1 MGSSTASETTINTST
16 DSANTML
23 TMVTTTD
30 GEQPDD
36 SFDLIDIPSEMSPP
50 APLPAAPTPEPAPP
64 PPPPPP
70 PPPSFLPIDEY
81 SQVDRP
87 CIATATGHISIAAAR
102 SEITARLEVRVSSTS
117 NLLEDVDG
125 PPVAAA
131 MLAANNLE
139 NNNAPRLPSSGRT
152 PPLPDLR
159 ATDFFSTPVRGSVD
173 AGQPDPDFNPMLTLI
188 VGKAREDTGPSSDR
202 SYSRRNHNSFS
213 EGKHGQRKP
222 SVNVT
227 TNPLD
232 ISLVG
237 ACASNERPS
246 SDGPPGRTGPPA
258 GKIRGRGAES
268 HPLVSTIHSWV
279 RLFFPF
285 CAIGGNTA
293 GSKRTTQ
300 AATIVVQQPSLSLDG
315 STGAATILLHP
326 EVDVRRREENMRQL
340 LDVANTLTLQEIHD
354 FEMRYG
360 SPHHSRSQSVKTPGS
375 RSSGRP
381 NYLCLP
387 QQRSRVASMPNT
399 GVEEEYYRQRHFSI
413 TAKGVVNRGD
423 SLKSRRSRSNNSV
436 ASSNSS
442 TEHLTASYPG
452 SARNSA
458 AGSLASSRESSASQG
473 PTPYHVLMLGAPAV
487 GKSSLVSQFMT
498 SEYLHAYDTSID
510 DESGEK
516 TVSVLLAGEESEL
529 TFIDH
534 TSTEMTPETCI
545 ATYEPHAY
553 CVVYST
559 TDRASVRVAEAVLQ
573 TLWRS
578 DHVSAR
584 AVILVGNKVDL
595 ERSRLV
601 STAEGKSMAT
611 SYDCKFI
618 ETSVMINHNVD
629 ELLVG
634 LLTQIRLKLENPE
647 RARDLFRKRSRK
659 NRSKSPL
666 GSCSENN
673 SPKKYRGSRTS
684 TSLKVRNLLG
694 KVWARD
700 SKSKSC
706 ENLHV
711 L

>member
-50 APLPAAPTPEPAPP
+50 ASVPAAPPPDPATPP

-70 PPPSFLPIDEY
+70 PNDDEY
-81 SQVDRP
+81 SQMDR
-87 CIATATGHISIAAAR
+87 IATTTGQISVATSRTETI
-102 SEITARLEVRVSSTS
+102 ARLDVRVSSTS

-125 PPVAAA
+125 PPVATTA
-131 MLAANNLE
+131 MLAANNTGGE
-139 NNNAPRLPSSGRT
+139 TRLSSSGRT

-159 ATDFFSTPVRGSVD
+159 TSDFFSTPVRGSVD
-173 AGQPDPDFNPMLTLI
+173 AGQPDAGNSMLTLI
-188 VGKAREDTGPSSDR
+188 VSKAREDGPSDR
-202 SYSRRNHNSFS
+202 SCSRRSNSSFS
-213 EGKHGQRKP
+213 EGKHSQRKP

-237 ACASNERPS
+237 ACTSNERPS
-246 SDGPPGRTGPPA
+246 EGPGRTG
-258 GKIRGRGAES
+258 GSKIRGRGTES

-534 TSTEMTPETCI
+534 TCADMTPETCI
-545 ATYEPHAY
+545 ASYEPHAY

-559 TDRASVRVAEAVLQ
+559 TDRTSVRVAEAVLQ

-601 STAEGKSMAT
+601 STAGRDIGPAT
-611 SYDCKFI
+611 R
-618 ETSVMINHNVD
+618 
-629 ELLVG
+629 G
-634 LLTQIRLKLENPE
+634 LLAI
-647 RARDLFRKRSRK
+647 
-659 NRSKSPL
+659 
-666 GSCSENN
+666 
-673 SPKKYRGSRTS
+673 
-684 TSLKVRNLLG
+684 
-694 KVWARD
+694 
-700 SKSKSC
+700 
-706 ENLHV
+706 
-711 L
+711 

>member
-50 APLPAAPTPEPAPP
+50 ASVPAAPPPDPATPP

-70 PPPSFLPIDEY
+70 PNDDEY
-81 SQVDRP
+81 SQMDR
-87 CIATATGHISIAAAR
+87 IATTTGQISVATSRTETI
-102 SEITARLEVRVSSTS
+102 ARLDVRVSSTS

-125 PPVAAA
+125 PPVATTA
-131 MLAANNLE
+131 MLAANNTGGE
-139 NNNAPRLPSSGRT
+139 TRLSSSGRT

-159 ATDFFSTPVRGSVD
+159 TSDFFSTPVRGSVD
-173 AGQPDPDFNPMLTLI
+173 AGQPDAGNSMLTLI
-188 VGKAREDTGPSSDR
+188 VSKAREDGPSDR
-202 SYSRRNHNSFS
+202 SCSRRSNSSFS
-213 EGKHGQRKP
+213 EGKHSQRKP

-237 ACASNERPS
+237 ACTSNERPS
-246 SDGPPGRTGPPA
+246 EGPGRTG
-258 GKIRGRGAES
+258 GSKIRGRG
-268 HPLVSTIHSWV
+268 T
-279 RLFFPF
+279 
-285 CAIGGNTA
+285 GGNTA

-534 TSTEMTPETCI
+534 TCADMTPETCI
-545 ATYEPHAY
+545 ASYEPHAY

-559 TDRASVRVAEAVLQ
+559 TDRTSVRVAEAVLQ

-647 RARDLFRKRSRK
+647 RTRDLFRKRSRK